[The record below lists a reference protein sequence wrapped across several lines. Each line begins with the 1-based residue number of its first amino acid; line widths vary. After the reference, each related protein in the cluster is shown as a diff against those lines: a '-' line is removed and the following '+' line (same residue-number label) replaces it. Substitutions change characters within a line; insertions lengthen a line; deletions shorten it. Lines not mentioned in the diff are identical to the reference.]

1 MSKLEAKKMIDVKG
15 VNMPKTQLGLTK
27 MNRLV
32 SAAEKLFTEVS
43 FFETSITDICKAA
56 NTAVGTFYIYFD
68 SKTDLYRYL
77 VERYKVEIRQNLAES
92 ISGCTTRM
100 EKEREGIKSFI
111 KYSVKNPNVYNI
123 IWGSL
128 AVDKQM
134 FEDYYVSFAESYA
147 RSLSRDKDE
156 IVETDTTSLAYML
169 MGITNFLGLR
179 AIFEGMTEDQID
191 TAIDQALMPVL
202 SGGIFKSN
210 D

>member
-1 MSKLEAKKMIDVKG
+1 
-15 VNMPKTQLGLTK
+15 
-27 MNRLV
+27 
-32 SAAEKLFTEVS
+32 
-43 FFETSITDICKAA
+43 
-56 NTAVGTFYIYFD
+56 
-68 SKTDLYRYL
+68 
-77 VERYKVEIRQNLAES
+77 
-92 ISGCTTRM
+92 
-100 EKEREGIKSFI
+100 
-111 KYSVKNPNVYNI
+111 
-123 IWGSL
+123 
-128 AVDKQM
+128 M

-179 AIFEGMTEDQID
+179 AIFEGMTEEQID